1 MTVDTSLNSYGGIH
15 FERQVKLNSIN
26 PLSAKHDPSTSSSRL
41 LKTSSCFAAVGI
53 LKNAR
58 ITHVGPAGGHEDGKV
73 CEVAAGAGGC
83 VAVDVQRLAAVGGP
97 AALQAVRL
105 VLPEGA
111 LGHVSLRV
119 DWLLGG

>member
-1 MTVDTSLNSYGGIH
+1 M
-15 FERQVKLNSIN
+15 
-26 PLSAKHDPSTSSSRL
+26 
-41 LKTSSCFAAVGI
+41 
-53 LKNAR
+53 
-58 ITHVGPAGGHEDGKV
+58 

-119 DWLLGG
+119 DWLWGEKQKNTVFRSSPRATLWDALSRDSKHKWFRIQFRNHIFQLPISAFLSVHFKLQESV

>member
-1 MTVDTSLNSYGGIH
+1 M
-15 FERQVKLNSIN
+15 
-26 PLSAKHDPSTSSSRL
+26 
-41 LKTSSCFAAVGI
+41 GI

-58 ITHVGPAGGHEDGKV
+58 ITYVGPPGGHEDGKV

-83 VAVDVQRLAAVGGP
+83 VAVDVQRLAAVDGP

-111 LGHVSLRV
+111 LGRVSLRV
-119 DWLLGG
+119 NWLWGWGNT

>member
-1 MTVDTSLNSYGGIH
+1 M
-15 FERQVKLNSIN
+15 
-26 PLSAKHDPSTSSSRL
+26 
-41 LKTSSCFAAVGI
+41 
-53 LKNAR
+53 
-58 ITHVGPAGGHEDGKV
+58 

-119 DWLLGG
+119 DWLWGEKKIKIKNTLKDTVFRSSLKLCNALGCIMKRFKTQMVQNSV

>member
-1 MTVDTSLNSYGGIH
+1 M
-15 FERQVKLNSIN
+15 
-26 PLSAKHDPSTSSSRL
+26 
-41 LKTSSCFAAVGI
+41 GI

-58 ITHVGPAGGHEDGKV
+58 ITYVGPAGGHEDGKV
-73 CEVAAGAGGC
+73 CEVAAVAGGR

-119 DWLLGG
+119 DWLWGEKKKKT